1 MEFSDIL
8 KCSQSVIKVSGY
20 IPNHSFQFRLCLVG
34 DSFVG
39 KTSLLKRYY
48 DSKFSSD
55 YVNTIGCDFK
65 VVTLDVK
72 GQIVKLQMW
81 DTAGQERF
89 KAISVNYFRSAQA
102 FIFVFDLSKKD
113 SFLNIE
119 NWAQIALSYNKNST
133 KSILIGNKCDLIEER
148 QVSFTEAI
156 EFSKKYDMAYL
167 ETSALNDENVKEA
180 FHYLA
185 YVLTSS
191 YSTSGSNSK
200 GVLDENENDY
210 KSITFQK
217 TQDLTKRK
225 LRPNKRCCK

>member
-1 MEFSDIL
+1 MEFDDIVS
-8 KCSQSVIKVSGY
+8 CSQCVTKVSGY
-20 IPNHSFQFRLCLVG
+20 IPNHTYQFRLCLVG
-34 DSFVG
+34 DPFVG

-102 FIFVFDLSKKD
+102 FLFVFDLSKKE
-113 SFLNIE
+113 SLLNIE
-119 NWAQIALSYNKNST
+119 NWVQIALSNNKNSA
-133 KSILIGNKCDLIEER
+133 KSILVGNKSDLVVER
-148 QVSFTEAI
+148 QVNTTEAI

-167 ETSALNDENVKEA
+167 EASALNDENVKEA

-185 YVLTSS
+185 YTLASN
-191 YSTSGSNSK
+191 YSNLGSNSK
-200 GVLDENENDY
+200 GVLEESEGDY
-210 KSITFQK
+210 KSITFNK
-217 TQDLTKRK
+217 NQDLARRK
-225 LRPNKRCCK
+225 IRSSKRCCK